1 MPFLEKFAFS
11 FLGVGA
17 FSKKEKYILY
27 ILLILGAV
35 VYVSYFTV
43 TMHILYI
50 HAVRLYI
57 NISIIEII
65 LSLEFNFS
73 LCIPDTI

>member
-50 HAVRLYI
+50 HA
-57 NISIIEII
+57 
-65 LSLEFNFS
+65 
-73 LCIPDTI
+73 C

>member
-43 TMHILYI
+43 TMHIYM
-50 HAVRLYI
+50 HVRLYI

>member
-11 FLGVGA
+11 CLGVGA

-43 TMHILYI
+43 TMHIYMRL
-50 HAVRLYI
+50 RLYI
-57 NISIIEII
+57 NSIIEII
-65 LSLEFNFS
+65 LSLEFNFG